1 MTEMMRDDE
10 RCRLTKVSEDFLEK
24 AEEETMMGKGEGV
37 LEGMDV

>member
-1 MTEMMRDDE
+1 MMRDVGQ
-10 RCRLTKVSEDFLEK
+10 RRSEDFREK

>member
-1 MTEMMRDDE
+1 MVRDDE
-10 RCRLTKVSEDFLEK
+10 RCGSTKVSEDFLEK